1 MPIQAGIPSVREII
15 DRSNRSPNV
24 LSYPGDVGTYRH
36 KMIMVF
42 NKYDLPG
49 NYRQRVNEQNRD
61 AVLTPTAAITMPVP
75 IKIYEPYSIQIN
87 SDNLGVF
94 GAGVANFLSAD
105 TALTAPT
112 FGQAGTRL
120 AAGLLGM
127 GLGAAGEAARNILG
141 SLPGGGILSRL
152 GSRGLNAAGTTLGVA
167 INPYTTAKFKGVPL
181 RGFEFKWKVSPQ
193 NKKDTDQI
201 ERIIDAIR
209 IRMHPEPLAI
219 SVLGADISNLILKY
233 PELLTFKFLGSE
245 YSESIPAAPC
255 YVQSFTV
262 DRSGADYPSFYADT
276 GAPVVYFI
284 QMNVVEL
291 LPLLRKDNKLEMN
304 NPLYNASTNS

>member
-1 MPIQAGIPSVREII
+1 MPIQARIPSVREII
-15 DRSNRSPNV
+15 DRSSRAPLA
-24 LSYPGDVGTYRH
+24 LSYPRNVPTYRH
-36 KMIMVF
+36 KMVMIF

-49 NYRQRVNEQNRD
+49 NYRQRVNEQNRE

-87 SDNLGVF
+87 SENLGVF

-105 TALTAPT
+105 TVLRAPT
-112 FGQAGTRL
+112 LSEALIR
-120 AAGLLGM
+120 
-127 GLGAAGEAARNILG
+127 GAAGTAGMGAGAAAEVGRNILG

-167 INPYTTAKFKGVPL
+167 INPYTTARFKGVPL
-181 RGFEFKWKVSPQ
+181 RGFEFKWKVSPES
-193 NKKDTDQI
+193 KEETDQI
-201 ERIIDAIR
+201 EGIIDAIR
-209 IRMHPEPLAI
+209 LRMHPEPLAL
-219 SVLGADISNLILKY
+219 SVLGADISNVILKY
-233 PELLTFKFLGSE
+233 PELLTFKILGSE
-245 YSESIPAAPC
+245 YSESIPTAPC

-284 QMNVVEL
+284 QMNVIEL